1 MKGGRFFIVSNFEF
15 IRLYILWC
23 KVIGKRDRKIENIR
37 NPDEMIEICET
48 YFPKIYRFI
57 SYRINN
63 RDEAEDLASEVFL
76 RLVRSKDVII
86 GNTQAWLYRVA
97 KNIITD
103 HYRRSSIQRSL
114 IERSEELNEYS
125 DPKSDASARIK
136 VYDIER
142 SLKHLT
148 EEQYQVIILK
158 FIEGYSTREVASIM
172 EKTEGAVK
180 GLQFRALQTMN
191 DFFRED
197 S

>member
-1 MKGGRFFIVSNFEF
+1 MTGN
-15 IRLYILWC
+15 
-23 KVIGKRDRKIENIR
+23 RDRKKQNIC

-48 YFPKIYRFI
+48 FFPRIFRFI

-63 RDEAEDLASEVFL
+63 RDEAEDLTSEVFL
-76 RLVRSKDVII
+76 RLVRSRDVII

-103 HYRRSSIQRSL
+103 HYRHNSIRRNI
-114 IERSEELNEYS
+114 IERNDELNEYS
-125 DPKSDASARIK
+125 DPKSDTSAGTTA
-136 VYDIER
+136 YDIER

-148 EEQYQVIILK
+148 DEQYQVIILK

-197 S
+197 G

>member
-1 MKGGRFFIVSNFEF
+1 M
-15 IRLYILWC
+15 
-23 KVIGKRDRKIENIR
+23 IGKRDKTKQNIS
-37 NPDEMIEICET
+37 NPDEMIEICEA
-48 YFPKIYRFI
+48 YFPGIYRFI

-76 RLVRSKDVII
+76 RLVRSRDVII

-103 HYRRSSIQRSL
+103 HYRRNSIRRSF
-114 IERSEELNEYS
+114 IETSDDLNEYS

-136 VYDIER
+136 AYDIER
-142 SLKHLT
+142 SLKILT
-148 EEQYQVIILK
+148 DEQYQVIILK
-158 FIEGYSTREVASIM
+158 FIEGYSTRETASIM

-197 S
+197 G